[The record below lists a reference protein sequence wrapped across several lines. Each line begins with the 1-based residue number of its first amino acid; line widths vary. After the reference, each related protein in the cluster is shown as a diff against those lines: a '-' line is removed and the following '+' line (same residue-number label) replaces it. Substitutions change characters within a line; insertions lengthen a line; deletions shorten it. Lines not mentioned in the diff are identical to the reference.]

1 MEWKCDND
9 QWFTEDYG
17 FFGEFYYISDNS
29 NEGPYKEKSST
40 RDERTE
46 AEVSLIKNLLGV
58 KEGERLFDWPCGWGR
73 HSLRLAEEGLKV
85 TSLDINTYHLKKL
98 KEALEGKTE
107 EVQGR
112 VEIKNHDLR
121 TSLKREGQYDYGIN
135 MFSSFGFFDDYD
147 ENLQVLQN
155 FYDLLKPGGK
165 LLIHLDFNAGRVIY
179 GDNNDY
185 AASRNIRVNG
195 QDYSLKVEKKYC
207 YEDKRL
213 HGCWELTDR
222 NNESQV
228 KKYSFR
234 IYSESE
240 WVELLEEI
248 GFTGVQFYNS
258 AGRIQT
264 PQDIDT
270 VILAK
275 KPIDQ
280 AYIKSSLDKVAQNI
294 INKVPTAGSVRDVF
308 FEELQL
314 WWEKVVDTKNQWPW
328 LKYIN
333 ILNREDAGFFVST
346 LFDKPL
352 ITRHRDE
359 LIRRMHNGEV
369 IGSAY
374 SIGTVLRYQGVYSE
388 IYELIVDNEKAHLL
402 DSWIDIYSWIKPND
416 GGGCTIS
423 KPLER
428 LLNSYTEKEKA
439 SLIQWTQ
446 DLSQA
451 YTGKADEIS
460 HFFYLTG
467 PTSFSFEATMPDGRG
482 DKLQDYI
489 VRANVGIKLTDRL
502 PKNKNEEELRR
513 RKREVAGLL
522 KGLQAFVDKMT
533 VFFVTRKL
541 NQDTLRQA
549 SRAAIAQ
556 AFARNKSHNLGSHVL
571 THCTKP
577 EAFANQGEVLL
588 DRADAYQGA
597 GELTSEGSSSNAS
610 DFFATQLATF
620 FSYIANRDSYISE
633 STYGISSFLATRYAY
648 RDLFVELDKNR
659 ILLNHISGLSN
670 FRYKFTFR
678 YSREGLGEG
687 NDIPIAFP
695 GDALGVQAFYNI
707 LENLVRN
714 TAKHNGNKGKEEVVD
729 FTVDFRTIEGKSEL
743 SEYYCVE
750 VSDNIMQEG
759 IKDIVEGLRRKING
773 SILDPQ
779 TQGLRSHSLGLLEM
793 EASAAFLRQVDLPE
807 IESEDYSMSEQE
819 LKGTD
824 VIDKPYLLQ
833 AFAKDINK
841 EGKGILA
848 YRFYVKK
855 PKMYLIITSRKIDE
869 KCKTQGV
876 DIITP
881 IDFVSS
887 LAEGKCYH
895 HEFAIWEKDDYE
907 GVKEAER
914 TIFSFFK
921 EKHDP
926 KRLRLSQE
934 GSSEAPN
941 DTQENLEE
949 LSLLPHRLMKVDEG
963 FIDKAKKNGLETAVW
978 SQWVEETPDVGTSF
992 DPNCPSPQIVLFNH
1006 LTCENREDWDYL
1018 QEQEERPQVVYGEIL
1033 SSNAQTKLPKFQ
1045 DESLGDYVYQLSNDL
1060 IRSKQLWE
1068 TYDTCVLAIDER
1080 IQDFAEKQYG
1090 AIKNITE
1097 REILSLSNVIVPE
1110 KKASDLA
1117 AEVYGSVLVKSIEDF
1132 IKQEISRVDF
1142 LLIHYGILE
1151 RMYPNDK
1158 NKISDSLIGWSKQ
1171 AKVVVTTGR
1180 GKHSLS
1186 LPKEVSYV
1194 NLPAVLNAFVD
1205 NRNKYTI
1212 NYILNQARR

>member
-29 NEGPYKEKSST
+29 SEGPYAKKSST

-85 TSLDINTYHLKKL
+85 TSLDINTYHLDKL
-98 KEALEGKTE
+98 KKALEGKTE
-107 EVQGR
+107 EVQER
-112 VEIKNHDLR
+112 VEIKKQDLR
-121 TSLKREGQYDYGIN
+121 HSLNRERQYDYGIN
-135 MFSSFGFFDDYD
+135 MFSSFGFFGDD

-185 AASRNIRVNG
+185 AASRNIRFNG

-213 HGCWELTDR
+213 HGRWELTEK
-222 NNESQV
+222 NEV
-228 KKYSFR
+228 KEYSFR
-234 IYSESE
+234 IYSEAE
-240 WVELLEEI
+240 WVELLERV
-248 GFTGVQFYNS
+248 GFIGVQFFN
-258 AGRIQT
+258 GQGELQT

-280 AYIKSSLDKVAQNI
+280 TYIKSDLDKVAQNI

-308 FEELQL
+308 FEELKS
-314 WWEKVVDTKNQWPW
+314 WWEKEVDTKNQRPW

-346 LFDKPL
+346 LFDEPL
-352 ITRHRDE
+352 ITHDRDDLRE
-359 LIRRMHNGEV
+359 RMDNAEV
-369 IGSAY
+369 IGSAH
-374 SIGTVLRYQGVYSE
+374 SIGAVLRDQGVYSE
-388 IYELIVDNEKAHLL
+388 IYELIVDKQKTHFLG
-402 DSWIDIYSWIKPND
+402 SWIDIYSWIRPKES
-416 GGGCTIS
+416 GGHTIS
-423 KPLER
+423 QPLRE
-428 LLNSYTEKEKA
+428 LLKSSNITGEELNS
-439 SLIQWTQ
+439 WTTG
-446 DLSQA
+446 LTSA
-451 YTGKADEIS
+451 YTGRADEIS

-467 PTSFSFEATMPDGRG
+467 PTSFNVIDGVG
-482 DKLQDYI
+482 DEFRYYI
-489 VRANVGIKLTDRL
+489 VRANVGVKLTDGL
-502 PKNKNEEELRR
+502 DIASLSKDELNEEISK
-513 RKREVAGLL
+513 RKREVEVLL

-541 NQDTLRQA
+541 NQDILRQA

-571 THCTKP
+571 THCTKSG
-577 EAFANQGEVLL
+577 AFANQGEVLL
-588 DRADAYQGA
+588 NRADAYQGA
-597 GELTSEGSSSNAS
+597 GELTPKDSSSDAQY
-610 DFFATQLATF
+610 FFATQLATF

-633 STYGISSFLATRYAY
+633 STYDVSNFLATRYAY

-678 YSREGLGEG
+678 YSGKGLREG

-695 GDALGVQAFYNI
+695 GDALGMQAFYNI

-729 FTVDFRTIEGKSEL
+729 FTVDFRTIDNEPKL

-759 IKDIVEGLRRKING
+759 ITGIVKGLRGKIND
-773 SILDPQ
+773 SILDSR

-793 EASAAFLRQVDLPE
+793 EASAAFLRQVDLPD
-807 IESEDYSMSEQE
+807 IENDMYNNAEES
-819 LKGTD
+819 LGA
-824 VIDKPYLLQ
+824 IDKDYILQ

-881 IDFVSS
+881 KDFVDS
-887 LAEGKCYH
+887 LAKGKYYH
-895 HEFAIWEKDDYE
+895 HEFAIWGKDDYE

-914 TIFSFFK
+914 TIFNFFK

-941 DTQENLEE
+941 DTQEDLDK
-949 LSLLPHRLMKVDEG
+949 LSLLPHRLMKVDSD
-963 FIDKAKKNGLETAVW
+963 FIEKNLSGRDAAITSLEEAVW
-978 SQWVEETPDVGTSF
+978 SQWIRETYGIFNSLNDQ
-992 DPNCPSPQIVLFNH
+992 CPAPQIVLFDH
-1006 LTCENREDWDYL
+1006 LYAGNMELWTGL
-1018 QEQEERPQVVYGEIL
+1018 QEFMNHGRVVYGEIL
-1033 SSNAQTKLPKFQ
+1033 SSNAQKKLPGFREKL
-1045 DESLGDYVYQLSNDL
+1045 SRYCLGLRNYPS
-1060 IRSKQLWE
+1060 SKNKLWE
-1068 TYDTCVLAIDER
+1068 AYDTCVLAIDER
-1080 IQDFAEKQYG
+1080 IQDFAEKNYG
-1090 AIKNITE
+1090 SLTIQEKAIL
-1097 REILSLSNVIVPE
+1097 RLSNVIIPD
-1110 KKASDLA
+1110 KKECDLA
-1117 AEVYGSVLVKSIEDF
+1117 AEVYIPELVTKIEGF
-1132 IKQEISRVDF
+1132 INDSLSRIDF

-1151 RMYPNDK
+1151 RMYPVGDAK
-1158 NKISDSLIGWSKQ
+1158 KQKMWEWSKGT
-1171 AKVVVTTGR
+1171 KVIVTTGR

-1186 LPKEVSYV
+1186 LPETVSYV
-1194 NLPAVLNAFVD
+1194 NLPTVLNAFVD

-1212 NYILNQARR
+1212 NHILNQARR